1 MLKKS
6 KQNHFNKQTITT
18 KISLKENDELRFF
31 MANSYMGVQG
41 GKASNIH
48 LPHE

>member
-18 KISLKENDELRFF
+18 KKSLKENELRFF
-31 MANSYMGVQG
+31 MDNSYMGVQG